1 MSLLGPPWFNYRFS
15 FTLAYSRISHEYSSL
30 SLWLIWFLCFHVDA
44 LTDLGAFMRTEFLCI
59 SILGVASGHGVRFAG
74 CERALGSRWFVLL
87 AVLGRWSRC
96 WSCSMLL
103 CGLFCEA
110 VCFVPCVVL
119 FCYCVFWSFWR
130 CGCLAWGGGGWRCGG
145 GGWGWGRGGGR
156 WQVAGRGAFR
166 TFVRFALVWFYLFS
180 VPLGVWEGCVL

>member
-74 CERALGSRWFVLL
+74 CERALGPRWFVLL
-87 AVLGRWSRC
+87 AVLGGGDPGVG
-96 WSCSMLL
+96 LAL
-103 CGLFCEA
+103 CCFVVYSARRFVLCLVLCCFVIVFFGPFGVAVASLGEA
-110 VCFVPCVVL
+110 V
-119 FCYCVFWSFWR
+119 
-130 CGCLAWGGGGWRCGG
+130 GGGGVEG
-145 GGWGWGRGGGR
+145 GGWRGGGR
-156 WQVAGRGAFR
+156 WRVAGRGAFR
-166 TFVRFALVWFYLFS
+166 TFVRFALVWFYLFP